1 MNILITGGS
10 GFIGR
15 NLVEGLKSK
24 YKIYSP
30 SHKQLDLLDYK
41 KVNVYIKKNKIK
53 IAIHTAIKGGDDV
66 FHTTIRMFTSILYS
80 IDYLD
85 KFIHLGSGAEY
96 SKTRD
101 LKKMKEKDFGKFI
114 PEDGY
119 GFAKFLCSKISENN
133 NKIITLSLFGIYGK
147 HEDYRY
153 KFIANSIVK
162 NLLNLPIKIKQNVI
176 FDYLYIDDFIKIVDY
191 FIKNRAKY
199 NFYNV
204 TPTKSIS
211 LVEIANIIN
220 KVSNYKSKISVVNK
234 GFNFQYTADNKRLTK
249 EIKNLKFTNYDDG
262 ILKLYSYYSNMYEK
276 LDKSAIIKDNYFITS
291 KIKNAK
297 KNP

>member
-10 GFIGR
+10 GFIGK
-15 NLVEGLKSK
+15 NLVEGFKDR

-30 SHKQLDLLDYK
+30 THKQLDLLDYK
-41 KVNVYIKKNKIK
+41 KVNSYIKKNKIK
-53 IAIHTAIKGGDDV
+53 IVIHTAIKGGDDV
-66 FHTTIRMFTSILYS
+66 FHTTMRMFTSILYS

-96 SKTRD
+96 AKTRD
-101 LKKMKEKDFGKFI
+101 LKKISEKDFEKFI

-119 GFAKFLCSKISENN
+119 GFAKYLCSKIAENN
-133 NKIITLSLFGIYGK
+133 KKIITLRLFGIYGK
-147 HEDYRY
+147 YEDYRF

-162 NLLNLPIKIKQNVI
+162 NLLRQPIKIKQNVI

-191 FIKNRAKY
+191 FIKKTPKY
-199 NFYNV
+199 NAYNIS
-204 TPTKSIS
+204 PTKSIS

-220 KVSNYKSKISVVNK
+220 NLSNYKSKISVINK
-234 GFNFQYTADNKRLTK
+234 GLNFQYTANNKRLIS
-249 EIKNLKFTNYDDG
+249 ELKGFQFTNYKEG
-262 ILKLYSYYSNMYEK
+262 ILKLYSYYSKIIEK
-276 LDKSAIIKDNYFITS
+276 IDKSAIMTDNYYITS

-297 KNP
+297 KNS